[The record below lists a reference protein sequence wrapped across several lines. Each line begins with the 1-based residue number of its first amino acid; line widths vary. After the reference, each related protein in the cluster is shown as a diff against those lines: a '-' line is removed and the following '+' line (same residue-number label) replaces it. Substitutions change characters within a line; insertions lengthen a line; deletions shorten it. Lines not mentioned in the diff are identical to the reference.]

1 MNKTP
6 VLNSSIFAAHKVAL
20 PDGRVTT
27 IDTVL
32 AEARLARG
40 RDVGRTFARLRAVPH
55 VVIQH
60 LAALFAPALGRTR
73 HLTYLP

>member
-32 AEARLARG
+32 AEARLA
-40 RDVGRTFARLRAVPH
+40 FAMASPGTH
-55 VVIQH
+55 H
-60 LAALFAPALGRTR
+60 LSMYGWSGLLSVTWTLFHPRIGPSSR
-73 HLTYLP
+73 